1 MLLIYKVV
9 EYLEGRSKHKLD
21 LDVNTHNK
29 LKVALVPLLSVSE
42 HWRRAAL
49 ESICDTCTLDFDQ
62 PYETR
67 KIVFPAWPADF
78 KHTRLCKTNLVKRA
92 VFPATL
98 GRTVVDKIANE
109 GIRWLQ
115 CRGVVAPNARTML
128 LCLRKAANH
137 AASPDNNPTLAS
149 APTSTTEQQSLGLFA
164 RYLLQMVPSVT
175 GITVFI
181 PSIDA
186 VQSELS
192 QMYDSLISTLCR
204 GRVKA
209 LYAYSVQGTIPI
221 SLNFLGV
228 SGLTSIANGVNI
240 GCAPFAQLIFR
251 NSRTLKTINFR
262 FAAESNWRDMI
273 HGHTQTPTVYTHL
286 TTLTL
291 TIIGIPHDTT
301 WAAIDD
307 IAPFPA
313 LSTLDVSDR
322 YPFDDDLLFRGNGRT
337 MKNLRL
343 PFRAIARNILARFN
357 ILKRSGVSRM
367 NSISIGAIYNE
378 DIAFMANRVNVI
390 IRQQVHHILETTTKF
405 SIVRDIADRPSTK
418 IFKAIELTPSTS
430 ILRHLD
436 FGISGVVYIT
446 GVIKLINALPTLVIL
461 TCHLGDLGLADKV
474 APESTYPSSLRST
487 NYPLSKNFRLLRVP
501 HASTASAC
509 TIAKISMLVAIVCP
523 NFAHVDMAPELRNAF
538 SREIAWGTCNR
549 PFEPYAD
556 SIRRLIYKD

>member
-1 MLLIYKVV
+1 
-9 EYLEGRSKHKLD
+9 
-21 LDVNTHNK
+21 
-29 LKVALVPLLSVSE
+29 
-42 HWRRAAL
+42 
-49 ESICDTCTLDFDQ
+49 
-62 PYETR
+62 
-67 KIVFPAWPADF
+67 
-78 KHTRLCKTNLVKRA
+78 
-92 VFPATL
+92 
-98 GRTVVDKIANE
+98 
-109 GIRWLQ
+109 
-115 CRGVVAPNARTML
+115 
-128 LCLRKAANH
+128 
-137 AASPDNNPTLAS
+137 
-149 APTSTTEQQSLGLFA
+149 
-164 RYLLQMVPSVT
+164 MVHSVT

-286 TTLTL
+286 TTLAL
-291 TIIGIPHDTT
+291 TIFDTPFDTT
-301 WAAIDD
+301 WTAIDD
-307 IAPFPA
+307 IVPFPA

-430 ILRHLD
+430 ILQHLD

-474 APESTYPSSLRST
+474 APESTYPSSLRSM